1 MATILAHRSTPSPR
15 YTPHPQDVELSRL
28 DSVSPSIL
36 SEPPPYDE
44 ATGAPSFHPTVHLQ
58 IETTGKPWLSLPLPL
73 RPDPIPIFTL
83 QPEESSSSAASHTP
97 KFLSLRPE
105 RCSGSCYLVSSSDS
119 VPLSTTTYRFGP
131 NRPPQIR
138 LFHPANPPLSP
149 SAVQTLL
156 FPPKG
161 NKETPQSADPAAP
174 EPWDE
179 FTVCSLGLLTRAV
192 TFRTRLGTFQ
202 WRYASRKERHAR
214 ARSPVSPA
222 SDKPGSS
229 GSSSSEVSSLLVLE
243 RVVRIATAR
252 NQPRP
257 GSSSSRHAGGG
268 GGGGGGGSHDEQ
280 VRTVVAEFIR
290 GPEYRTAGS
299 SGSSA
304 GNGGRLVVD
313 LGLFGD
319 REGGG
324 DGGEGK
330 GDREM
335 ALVMVV
341 TTCLLMLKREV
352 DRRRA
357 QQIAIMAGAASGGS

>member
-1 MATILAHRSTPSPR
+1 MTTILARQSTPSPR
-15 YTPHPQDVELSRL
+15 YTPHLQDVEFSRL
-28 DSVSPSIL
+28 DSAAPSII

-44 ATGAPSFHPTVHLQ
+44 AAGAPSFHPTAHLQ

-73 RPDPIPIFTL
+73 RPNPIPIFTL
-83 QPEESSSSAASHTP
+83 HPDESSASAGSHNP

-105 RCSGSCYLVSSSDS
+105 RGSGSCYLVSSSDS

-131 NRPPQIR
+131 NRPPQVR

-149 SAVQTLL
+149 STVRTLL
-156 FPPKG
+156 FPPKDRE
-161 NKETPQSADPAAP
+161 NPEAAGAGLGP

-214 ARSPVSPA
+214 ARAHAHTSSAAA
-222 SDKPGSS
+222 SDRPAGA
-229 GSSSSEVSSLLVLE
+229 GGEISSLLVLE
-243 RVVRIATAR
+243 RVVRIAVAR
-252 NQPRP
+252 NQNHP
-257 GSSSSRHAGGG
+257 GSPSSSSRDGAGGN
-268 GGGGGGGSHDEQ
+268 DEQ
-280 VRTVVAEFIR
+280 VRTVVAEFMR
-290 GPEYRTAGS
+290 GPDYRTAGS

-313 LGLFGD
+313 IGLI
-319 REGGG
+319 GG
-324 DGGEGK
+324 DGDEGEGK

-357 QQIAIMAGAASGGS
+357 QQIAIMTGVASGST